1 METITDAK
9 YTYTTIVTDF
19 DHVDSLQKTTV
30 IKGQHNKQIKIEELS
45 CSMNVAKA
53 GVIGNVI
60 VVAEVDG
67 VYTTLATFEE
77 TNTLYT
83 SKSKKVDFFVE
94 AGKSVT
100 LRWYIKTS
108 DKKNRARMKLLS
120 YSYSILDA
128 SEMPPVQKTNDCL
141 VVVECE
147 SENAANLLV
156 EALRGSGYLE
166 REVEIYIKKSA

>member
-9 YTYTTIVTDF
+9 YTYTTLAPDF
-19 DHVDSLQKTTV
+19 GHADSLQKTEV
-30 IKGQHNKQIKIEELS
+30 IEGQPSKQIKIEELS

-60 VVAEVDG
+60 IVAEVDG

-100 LRWYIKTS
+100 LRWYIKSS

-120 YSYSILDA
+120 YSYNIVDA
-128 SEMPPVQKTNDCL
+128 PEKPPVQKTNDCL

-147 SENAANLLV
+147 SENAANLLE
-156 EALRGSGYLE
+156 EALRGSGYLDKD
-166 REVEIYIKKSA
+166 VEIYIKKSS

>member
-9 YTYTTIVTDF
+9 YTYTTLAPDF
-19 DHVDSLQKTTV
+19 GHADSLQKTAV
-30 IKGQHNKQIKIEELS
+30 IEGQPGKQIKIEELS

-60 VVAEVDG
+60 IVAEVDG

-100 LRWYIKTS
+100 LRWYIKSS

-120 YSYSILDA
+120 YSYNIVDA
-128 SEMPPVQKTNDCL
+128 PEKPPVQKTNDCL

-147 SENAANLLV
+147 SESAANLLV
-156 EALRGSGYLE
+156 EALRGSGYLDKD
-166 REVEIYIKKSA
+166 VEIYIKKSS

>member
-1 METITDAK
+1 METITDTK
-9 YTYTTIVTDF
+9 YVYTTLASGF
-19 DHVDSLQKTTV
+19 DHADSLQKTAV
-30 IKGQHNKQIKIEELS
+30 IEGHEGKQIKIEELS

-60 VVAEVDG
+60 IVAEVDG

-100 LRWYIKTS
+100 LRWYIKSS

-120 YSYSILDA
+120 YSYNIVDA
-128 SEMPPVQKTNDCL
+128 PEKPPVQKTNDCL

-147 SENAANLLV
+147 SESAANLLI

-166 REVEIYIKKSA
+166 REAEIYIKKSA

>member
-1 METITDAK
+1 
-9 YTYTTIVTDF
+9 
-19 DHVDSLQKTTV
+19 
-30 IKGQHNKQIKIEELS
+30 
-45 CSMNVAKA
+45 MNVAKA
-53 GVIGNVI
+53 GVTGTVT

-83 SKSKKVDFFVE
+83 SKSVKVDFLAE

-100 LRWYIKTS
+100 LRWYIKSS

-120 YSYSILDA
+120 YSYNIVDA
-128 SEMPPVQKTNDCL
+128 PEKPPVQKTNDCL

-147 SENAANLLV
+147 SENAANLLE
-156 EALRGSGYLE
+156 EALRGSGYLDKD
-166 REVEIYIKKSA
+166 VEIYIKKSS

>member
-9 YTYTTIVTDF
+9 YTYTTLAPDF
-19 DHVDSLQKTTV
+19 GHADSLQKTEV
-30 IKGQHNKQIKIEELS
+30 IEGQPSKQIKIEELS

-53 GVIGNVI
+53 GVTGTVI

-100 LRWYIKTS
+100 LRWYIKSS

-120 YSYSILDA
+120 YSYNIVDA
-128 SEMPPVQKTNDCL
+128 PEKPSVQKTNECL

-147 SENAANLLV
+147 SENAANLLE
-156 EALRGSGYLE
+156 EALRGSGYLDKD
-166 REVEIYIKKSA
+166 VEIYIKKSS

>member
-1 METITDAK
+1 METITDTK
-9 YTYTTIVTDF
+9 YVYTTLASGF
-19 DHVDSLQKTTV
+19 DHADSLQKTAV
-30 IKGQHNKQIKIEELS
+30 IEGHEGKQIKIEELS

-53 GVIGNVI
+53 GVTGTVT

-77 TNTLYT
+77 INTLYT
-83 SKSKKVDFFVE
+83 SKSVKVDFLAE

-100 LRWYIKTS
+100 LRWYIKSS

-120 YSYSILDA
+120 YSYNIVDA
-128 SEMPPVQKTNDCL
+128 PEKPPVKKTNDCL

-166 REVEIYIKKSA
+166 RGAEIYIKESA

>member
-9 YTYTTIVTDF
+9 YTYTTLAPDF
-19 DHVDSLQKTTV
+19 GHADSLQKTEV
-30 IKGQHNKQIKIEELS
+30 IEGQPSKQIKIEELS

-53 GVIGNVI
+53 GVTGTVT

-100 LRWYIKTS
+100 LRWYIKSS

-120 YSYSILDA
+120 YSYNIVDA
-128 SEMPPVQKTNDCL
+128 PEKPPVQKTNDCL

-147 SENAANLLV
+147 SESAANLLV
-156 EALRGSGYLE
+156 EALRGSGYLDKD
-166 REVEIYIKKSA
+166 VEIYIKKSS